1 VKSFVDAGTNVTYSV
16 PNNSLNNLKRG
27 LVERIFLVKGMTE
40 PPQPKPGIWESKLR
54 KFRTKVLCHAPPTAE
69 MSMDEFIDS
78 RPSRKRRVYINARK
92 DLMIKGVCREDA
104 KLDTFIKAEKMN
116 LSDKPDPVP
125 RLINPRSP
133 RYNIELG
140 VFIKPA
146 EHAIYYAIDS
156 FMGARTV
163 AKGRNAYE
171 RAQMLREAWES
182 FDCPVAL
189 GVDASRFDQHVS
201 KGALEYEHSFYLKL
215 HQNNCRLRQLLG
227 WQLHNRGYA
236 KCKTG
241 GIKFKVE
248 GLRASGDM
256 NTALGNVIL
265 MCAMLKGFCDE
276 YKFKARIIDDGDDA
290 VVIVEKYEEQ
300 RFYAYCKRYFRM
312 FGFTLKYESSA
323 YEFERIEFCQ
333 SQPIY
338 DGERW
343 VMCRDPRL
351 VLAKDLICVRG
362 FNSERQWRQLMGSVG
377 LCGLALAGNLP
388 IFWKFYHIFQP
399 GGTRE
404 LESGMDYLSRG
415 MDVKTSEPT
424 WEARVSFYNAFNISP
439 DEQVAI
445 ESHYDAITSVWVE
458 LASNEKGYD
467 MLLELEQ
474 SEEIVLEILNLSR
487 SK

>member
-1 VKSFVDAGTNVTYSV
+1 
-16 PNNSLNNLKRG
+16 
-27 LVERIFLVKGMTE
+27 
-40 PPQPKPGIWESKLR
+40 
-54 KFRTKVLCHAPPTAE
+54 
-69 MSMDEFIDS
+69 
-78 RPSRKRRVYINARK
+78 
-92 DLMIKGVCREDA
+92 
-104 KLDTFIKAEKMN
+104 
-116 LSDKPDPVP
+116 
-125 RLINPRSP
+125 
-133 RYNIELG
+133 
-140 VFIKPA
+140 
-146 EHAIYYAIDS
+146 
-156 FMGARTV
+156 
-163 AKGRNAYE
+163 
-171 RAQMLREAWES
+171 
-182 FDCPVAL
+182 
-189 GVDASRFDQHVS
+189 
-201 KGALEYEHSFYLKL
+201 
-215 HQNNCRLRQLLG
+215 
-227 WQLHNRGYA
+227 
-236 KCKTG
+236 
-241 GIKFKVE
+241 
-248 GLRASGDM
+248 
-256 NTALGNVIL
+256 